1 MKLTFYGGVGE
12 VTGSRHLL
20 EADGARILLDCG
32 MFQGHRGDS
41 VEKNK
46 NIPFDVKSLNGVIL
60 SHAHIDHSGGL
71 PILAKNGLSV
81 PIHATRTTVDLCGIM
96 LPDSARL
103 QEEDANFFN
112 KIHQKDGQQIEPLY
126 IEKDA
131 LNALSAFK
139 PHEYGETFSIGPAKI
154 TLLNAGHVLGSA
166 MIQVDVGGK
175 RILFT
180 GDLGRRDTILM
191 ATPQIPE
198 KVDYLMIES
207 TYGDRMHDPIAGVE
221 KKLIDVVQR
230 ACAEKGKIIIP
241 SFALE
246 RTQEIVFIFEKL
258 IRHKQ
263 IPAIPLYV
271 DSPMAVNVS
280 EIFNRNLDSFSFTP
294 EFHEYVKSEGDPFG
308 FDSVKYVRTGEESK
322 RLNDLP
328 GPMVILSASGM
339 MEGGRV
345 LHHLR
350 NNIENESTTILIVG
364 YQAQGTLGRRLLD
377 GAKKVRIFGLE
388 HPVLAQVDCIHALSS
403 HADKGDLLWFIQ
415 GLKPAPKKVFLVHG
429 EEEDRQA
436 LAQHLKDVGVPQTAR
451 PEFGESFPLD

>member
-1 MKLTFYGGVGE
+1 
-12 VTGSRHLL
+12 
-20 EADGARILLDCG
+20 
-32 MFQGHRGDS
+32 
-41 VEKNK
+41 
-46 NIPFDVKSLNGVIL
+46 
-60 SHAHIDHSGGL
+60 
-71 PILAKNGLSV
+71 
-81 PIHATRTTVDLCGIM
+81 
-96 LPDSARL
+96 
-103 QEEDANFFN
+103 
-112 KIHQKDGQQIEPLY
+112 
-126 IEKDA
+126 
-131 LNALSAFK
+131 
-139 PHEYGETFSIGPAKI
+139 
-154 TLLNAGHVLGSA
+154 
-166 MIQVDVGGK
+166 
-175 RILFT
+175 
-180 GDLGRRDTILM
+180 
-191 ATPQIPE
+191 
-198 KVDYLMIES
+198 
-207 TYGDRMHDPIAGVE
+207 
-221 KKLIDVVQR
+221 VVAR
-230 ACAEKGKIIIP
+230 ACKEKGKIIIP

-322 RLNDLP
+322 RLNDIP

-377 GAKKVRIFGLE
+377 GAKKVKIFGLE

-415 GLKPAPKKVFLVHG
+415 GIKPAPKKVFLVHG
-429 EEEDRQA
+429 EEEDRKA
-436 LAQHLKDVGVPQTAR
+436 LAQHLKDVGVPQTAL
-451 PEFGESFPLD
+451 PEFGDSFPLL